1 MIDLAPEDTAVL
13 EGAKRRGYLFAS
25 GERLQVLWAWRD
37 WCKQTG
43 TPCVVV
49 RSGARQ
55 GTVEVDGRI
64 VRKAKATDVQSA
76 AAQIVETATAEKSVV
91 SIR

>member
-1 MIDLAPEDTAVL
+1 MDALTANEQQL
-13 EGAKRRGYLFAS
+13 FERAKERGYLFAS
-25 GERLQVLWAWRD
+25 GQRLQVLWAWRD

-49 RSGARQ
+49 RAGARQ

-64 VRKAKATDVQSA
+64 VRKAKVTDVQSA